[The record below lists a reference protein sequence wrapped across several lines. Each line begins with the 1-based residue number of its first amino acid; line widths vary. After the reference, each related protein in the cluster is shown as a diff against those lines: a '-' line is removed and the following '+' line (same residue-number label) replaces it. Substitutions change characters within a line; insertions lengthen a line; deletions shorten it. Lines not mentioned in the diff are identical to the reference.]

1 MTHPTVGPRIARWLL
16 PMLLAAAPAVA
27 AQSPALPDWE
37 QLTPAQREQLIAPT
51 RERWNA
57 EPEKRAELL
66 ERAQRWQQ
74 LSPEQRRHAH
84 RGVKRWRH
92 MSDAQRAE
100 ARALYARMRGLDEDQ
115 RQELKARWRTM
126 TAAQRTAWVEAHPA
140 PERDC
145 DE

>member
-1 MTHPTVGPRIARWLL
+1 MTHRPTGSRRARWLL
-16 PMLLAAAPAVA
+16 PMLLAAAPALA
-27 AQSPALPDWE
+27 AAPQALPAWD
-37 QLTPAQREQLIAPT
+37 QLSADQREQLIAPT

-74 LSPEQRRHAH
+74 MTPEQRKHAH

-92 MSDAQRAE
+92 MSDEQRTE
-100 ARALYARMRGLDEDQ
+100 ARALYARMRGLEEAE
-115 RQELKARWRTM
+115 RKALKAKWRAM
-126 TAAQRTAWVEAHPA
+126 TPKQRKTWVEANPA

-145 DE
+145 EE

>member
-1 MTHPTVGPRIARWLL
+1 MTHPTAGSRLIRWIL
-16 PMLLAAAPAVA
+16 PMLLAAAPVAVA
-27 AQSPALPDWE
+27 QRQALPAWD

-57 EPEKRAELL
+57 EPGQRAELL

-74 LSPEQRRHAH
+74 MTPEQRRHAH

-92 MSDAQRAE
+92 MSDEQRAE
-100 ARALYARMRGLDEDQ
+100 ARALYARMRSLDEDQ
-115 RQELKARWRTM
+115 RSALKARWRTM
-126 TAAQRTAWVEAHPA
+126 TEAQRKAWVEAHPA

-145 DE
+145 EE

>member
-1 MTHPTVGPRIARWLL
+1 MTHPSTGSRRARWLL

-27 AQSPALPDWE
+27 SEPQALPAWD
-37 QLTPAQREQLIAPT
+37 QLSAEQREQLIAPT

-57 EPEKRAELL
+57 EPEQRANLL

-74 LSPEQRRHAH
+74 MTPEQRRHAH

-92 MSDAQRAE
+92 MSPEQRSE
-100 ARALYARMRGLDEDQ
+100 ARALYARMRGLGEAERRALTGKWRAMTPEQ
-115 RQELKARWRTM
+115 RK
-126 TAAQRTAWVEAHPA
+126 AWVKANPA

-145 DE
+145 EE